1 MSEQESLSTP
11 DGDSKDVID
20 EALGGP
26 DSDLA
31 PMPKEEPSV
40 EFDELLDEGRLEIK
54 SVEDGVEKARGI
66 LEDLLKNNNPETR
79 SEEIQILLEKSKIEK
94 DPGLMQL
101 IERAGRSLAFGA
113 ALNGLLNEMNKRHK
127 GRALGFIGENDA
139 AKLERYLPTPNL
151 GSNDDLEKNS
161 SDGRKIADLGE
172 ILEQIGKLASA

>member
-1 MSEQESLSTP
+1 M
-11 DGDSKDVID
+11 
-20 EALGGP
+20 
-26 DSDLA
+26 
-31 PMPKEEPSV
+31 
-40 EFDELLDEGRLEIK
+40 
-54 SVEDGVEKARGI
+54 
-66 LEDLLKNNNPETR
+66 KNNNPETR